1 MAQGTVTRLRARLGL
16 AVAATLLLAGCA
28 EALPLAP
35 PTATT
40 PPPHTVTGV
49 PTVPEV
55 KAGSAATPTLK
66 GFTAYERAS
75 LRIRNISC
83 QGIAVGSGFAVAP
96 RVIVTNRH
104 VVEGATAL
112 QIQTY
117 DGRDR
122 KVDTAGAAT
131 FADLAIVRLGDDL
144 PATLPLA
151 ASNPKPGDA
160 ITVVGYPGGGELKT
174 SRGKV
179 LRYGADIVGQ
189 SDEPMIINDAPIEHG
204 SSGSPLVDS
213 AGQVVGVAYA
223 GKPEGPYWAVPVEL
237 LRQIIEK
244 PAEVGPIPPCE

>member
-1 MAQGTVTRLRARLGL
+1 MTAPRLRPGL
-16 AVAATLLLAGCA
+16 AAAVVVIASLTLTGCA
-28 EALPLAP
+28 EALPVAP
-35 PTATT
+35 PTRTT
-40 PPPHTVTGV
+40 PAPHTVTGM
-49 PTVPEV
+49 TSVPEI
-55 KAGSAATPTLK
+55 KAGSAATVTLK
-66 GFTAYERAS
+66 GFSAYERAS

-83 QGIAVGSGFAVAP
+83 QGVAVGSGFAVAP

-131 FADLAIVRLGDDL
+131 FADLAIVRLADDL

-151 ASNPKPGDA
+151 AANPKPGDA
-160 ITVVGYPGGGELKT
+160 ITVVGYPGGGQLTT

-189 SDEPMIINDAPIEHG
+189 SDEPMIINDAPIQHG

-223 GKPEGPYWAVPVEL
+223 GKPEGPYWAVPVRL
-237 LRQIIEK
+237 LRQIIDK
-244 PAEVGPIPPCE
+244 PSEVGPIPPCE